1 MKEKFLKVLDFS
13 RSSKATITLILEIFV
28 GTCAVLGSLYIFLE
42 LADEVLEK
50 ESIFFD
56 SIITNFIVSFRTPQV
71 TEFMLFISFLGGQ
84 YFLILAILLTILLLW
99 KQHKKDAIM
108 FGFIFLSGVGLNLLL
123 KEIFQR
129 PRPDEPLI
137 IESLY
142 SFPSGHSMNSFVF
155 YAALTYFVFLH
166 MKNKK
171 VGMLLSLLAGLL
183 VFLIGISR
191 VYLGVHYPSDVIA
204 GFLAG
209 LCWFFLVLLVE
220 KTLFFFRLFK
230 KYEIEKKY

>member
-1 MKEKFLKVLDFS
+1 MRALWDFS
-13 RSSKATITLILEIFV
+13 RSSKAALTIVLEIVV
-28 GTCAVLGSLYIFLE
+28 GSVALLGSLYVFLE
-42 LADEVLEK
+42 IADEVLEK

-56 SIITNFIVSFRTPQV
+56 SIITNMITAFRSPQM
-71 TEFMLFISFLGGQ
+71 TEVMLFISFLGGN
-84 YFLILAILLTILLLW
+84 YFLSLAIILMVLVLW
-99 KQHKKDAIM
+99 KTHRKDAYM

-137 IESLY
+137 IEALY
-142 SFPSGHSMNSFVF
+142 SFPSGHAMNSFVF
-155 YAALTYFVFLH
+155 YAALTYFVFFH

-171 VGMLLSLLAGLL
+171 LGMLLSFLAGLL

-209 LCWFFLVLLVE
+209 LCWFVLILLVE

-230 KYEIEKKY
+230 RYEVEKKY